1 MNPLINPPDIAVA
14 LHYDGKTAP
23 RVTASGRGKVA
34 GQIIEAARQ
43 HEVPLHTD
51 PALVEVLA
59 RVPLQTEIPREL
71 YVAIAEV
78 LAFAYYLS
86 GKKPAEPSSPV
97 SAQPSVPSGTG
108 R

>member
-1 MNPLINPPDIAVA
+1 MSQIINPPDIAVA

-51 PALVEVLA
+51 PALVEVLS

-71 YVAIAEV
+71 YVGIAEV
-78 LAFAYYLS
+78 MAFAYSLS
-86 GKKPAEPSSPV
+86 GKKPEG
-97 SAQPSVPSGTG
+97 SAS
-108 R
+108 